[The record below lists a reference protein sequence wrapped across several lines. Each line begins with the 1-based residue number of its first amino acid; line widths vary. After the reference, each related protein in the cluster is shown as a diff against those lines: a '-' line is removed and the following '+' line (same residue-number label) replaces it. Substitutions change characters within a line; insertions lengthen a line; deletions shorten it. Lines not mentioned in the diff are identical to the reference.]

1 MKKTFITLSLAATAL
16 VPAAALAQTSCEQQR
31 STRVV
36 ATVGGA
42 GVGALVGSS
51 IAGRGD
57 RTLGAIIGGVGG
69 AVLGNQIARPSD
81 ECKRAYGF
89 YDRDARW
96 HASANA
102 RGSVTGYIDRDGQ
115 WVDGAPNGY
124 YGRDGRWQVNASST
138 GERGYYD
145 ASDRWV
151 PAGESGYYG
160 SGDQW
165 MPAMAP
171 GHYERGGNWVAGRV
185 SGQYD
190 RNGSWISGSAPSR
203 QQADGS
209 WSNASA
215 PGYYDARGG
224 WHAGTTS
231 GFYDGNGRWIATDG
245 SVAFNSDMRGPDR
258 RDDGRGDMARSDM
271 RRGEMGRGDMGRG
284 DMRRGDRPGDVR
296 GQIGWLDRS
305 IRHATDT
312 GSIRPRD
319 GRRLLVDLQAI
330 DRRERNM
337 RHYRGNLSPRDTVTI
352 RAGLDRVSAS
362 LDASASRRMN

>member
-1 MKKTFITLSLAATAL
+1 MKKTFFALSLAATAL

-51 IAGRGD
+51 VAGRGD
-57 RTLGAIIGGVGG
+57 RTLGAIIGGIGG

-81 ECKRAYGF
+81 ECRRAYGF

-96 HASANA
+96 HASANP

-124 YGRDGRWQVNASST
+124 YGSDGRWQANGGAS

-151 PAGESGYYG
+151 PAGASGYYG

-171 GHYERGGNWVAGRV
+171 GHYERGGTWVSGRV
-185 SGQYD
+185 SGHYD
-190 RNGSWISGSAPSR
+190 RNGTWIGGSAPSR
-203 QQADGS
+203 QQPDGS

-224 WHAGTTS
+224 WHAGATS
-231 GFYDGNGRWIATDG
+231 GFYDGNGRWVATDG
-245 SVAFNSDMRGPDR
+245 SVTFNADTRG
-258 RDDGRGDMARSDM
+258 RDGYGDGRDH
-271 RRGEMGRGDMGRG
+271 MGRGD
-284 DMRRGDRPGDVR
+284 RPADLR
-296 GQIGWLDRS
+296 GQIGWLDRNV
-305 IRHATDT
+305 RHALDS
-312 GSIRPRD
+312 GALNRRD
-319 GRRLLVDLQAI
+319 GRRLLGDVQML
-330 DRRERNM
+330 DRQERGM
-337 RHYRGNLSPRDTVTI
+337 RHYRGNLSPRDDATI
-352 RAGLDRVSAS
+352 RAGVNRLSAR
-362 LDASASRRMN
+362 LDARASRRTN

>member
-1 MKKTFITLSLAATAL
+1 MKKTFIALSLAATAL

-51 IAGRGD
+51 VAGRGD
-57 RTLGAIIGGVGG
+57 RTLGAILGGVGG

-81 ECKRAYGF
+81 ECRRAYGF

-96 HASANA
+96 HASANP

-124 YGRDGRWQVNASST
+124 YGSDGRWQTNSGNA

-151 PAGESGYYG
+151 PAGASGYYG

-171 GHYERGGNWVAGRV
+171 GHYERGGTWVSGRV
-185 SGQYD
+185 SGHYD
-190 RNGSWISGSAPSR
+190 RNGMWIGGSAPSR
-203 QQADGS
+203 QQPDGS

-224 WHAGTTS
+224 WHAGATS
-231 GFYDGNGRWIATDG
+231 GFYDGNGRWVATDG
-245 SVAFNSDMRGPDR
+245 SVSFNDTRG
-258 RDDGRGDMARSDM
+258 RDTYADGRNNGGRNGYADGRDT
-271 RRGEMGRGDMGRG
+271 MGRGD
-284 DMRRGDRPGDVR
+284 RPADLR
-296 GQIGWLDRS
+296 GQIGWMDRS
-305 IRHATDT
+305 VRHAIES
-312 GSIRPRD
+312 GSLGQRE
-319 GRRLLVDLQAI
+319 GRRLLSDVQSL
-330 DRRERNM
+330 DRQERGM
-337 RHYRGNLSPRDTVTI
+337 RHYRGNLSPRDGATI
-352 RAGLDRVSAS
+352 RAGLDRLSAR
-362 LDASASRRMN
+362 LDASAMRRTN